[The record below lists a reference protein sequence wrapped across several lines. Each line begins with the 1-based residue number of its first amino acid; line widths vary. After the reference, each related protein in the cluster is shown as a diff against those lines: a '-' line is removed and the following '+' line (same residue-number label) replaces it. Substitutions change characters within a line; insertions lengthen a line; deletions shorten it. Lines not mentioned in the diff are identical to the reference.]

1 MDRMN
6 LLMVQC
12 CLGERGGGICFSLE
26 YDNDKVI
33 RDWIRADGMLIAKGK
48 GNNRICYGVLEL

>member
-26 YDNDKVI
+26 YDQVI
-33 RDWIRADGMLIAKGK
+33 RDWEERM
-48 GNNRICYGVLEL
+48 RC